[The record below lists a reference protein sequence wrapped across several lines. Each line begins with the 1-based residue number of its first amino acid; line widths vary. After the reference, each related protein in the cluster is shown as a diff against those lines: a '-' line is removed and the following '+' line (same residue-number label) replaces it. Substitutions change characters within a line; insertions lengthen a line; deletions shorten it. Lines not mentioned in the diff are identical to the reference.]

1 MTTEPATRFPP
12 YTQIPSSVT
21 PRTWQLA
28 RIAVLALT
36 LATAAFMLI
45 DRARGLM
52 TFWQLLVPALPML
65 FAVAPGLWRQICPM
79 AFLNQLPVE
88 KGWSRGAG
96 LPPALME
103 HAYLIA
109 VVLFAGAIILRR
121 PLFIDNAAATSVLIL
136 LALAAAFAG
145 GLVFKGRSGWCGTFC
160 PLAPLQKI
168 YGHAPPV
175 VVPNGYCPTC
185 VGCQRNCYD
194 FNPTAAL
201 HADMTE
207 LPARFAEHRSF
218 FSALLPGLVLAAWL
232 ADPYGQHGIVRY
244 LAECAGYILAS
255 LGVFYAVKNFLP
267 LSAYR
272 MTALFGMAGFVL
284 FYWHEAAPMTGAI
297 SALTGLQLPYPAA
310 SYVIVLAALAVAAKV
325 LWTGFDNEAA
335 YASERQAMSHTSFG
349 VEPVALA
356 EGRRVAALEAIRDR
370 ASGRSFGI
378 DPEHTL
384 LEIFEGGGLMVAY
397 GCRSGVCGADPVA
410 IVGGQENLSA
420 AGPAEQE
427 TLRRLGLEGRARMA
441 CVCRARGPVEVD
453 LKADL
458 QALSWSSS
466 QQSGSTDAPSTDLA
480 VQAGIGRVVIIGN
493 GVAGTTAAELL
504 RRDSPSCRIDLI
516 TRESQHFY
524 NRMALGRVVSS
535 RSGLDGLQL
544 MPAAWFEQRRITV
557 WLNTIANH
565 IDPVRREVHLGTGET
580 LVYDRLILA
589 PGGAAI
595 VPDVPGV
602 RLPGVFVLREAE
614 DAVHLRKWSQMGR
627 HAVSNSGV
635 GSAVTRHRE
644 AVVVGGGVLG
654 VEAASALVDLGLRV
668 TIVHKGDR
676 LMNRQLDAKAAG
688 ILERFLVGKGVE
700 VLTRAHIDSLHG
712 HEELQSVRLADGTV
726 IDAQMCVF
734 CVGVQSNIS
743 LASAA
748 GLKTNAGIIVDEL
761 MRTSQPDIFAI
772 GDAAELVNSGTG
784 LWTLGA
790 EHAERAVACML
801 NRPPVLA
808 VAPHTLHLKI
818 SGIDIRAF
826 GQINARG
833 ARQIEHIDPNEG
845 EYDHRKLV
853 LEDGR
858 VVGAVFAG
866 PPGSAK
872 TFAAVVS
879 GTAGN
884 IPFGPARDTPQT

>member
-1 MTTEPATRFPP
+1 MTTTSVSRFLP
-12 YTQIPSSVT
+12 YTQIRSSVA

-28 RIAVLALT
+28 RIAVLAIT
-36 LATAAFMLI
+36 LATAGFMLI
-45 DRARGLM
+45 DRPRGLM
-52 TFWQLLVPALPML
+52 AFWQLMVPSLPML
-65 FAVAPGLWRQICPM
+65 FALAPGLWRQVCPM

-88 KGWSRGAG
+88 KGWSRGAS
-96 LPPALME
+96 LPPVLLE

-109 VVLFAGAIILRR
+109 VVLFAGAIVLRR
-121 PLFIDNAAATSVLIL
+121 PLFIDNAVATNGLIL

-175 VVPNGYCPTC
+175 IVPNGYCPTC

-201 HADMTE
+201 HADLTE

-232 ADPYGQHGIVRY
+232 ADPYGQHGMARY
-244 LAECAGYILAS
+244 LAECAGYVLAS
-255 LGVFYAVKNFLP
+255 LGVFYAAKNFLP

-272 MTALFGMAGFVL
+272 LTAIFGMTGFVL
-284 FYWHEAAPMTGAI
+284 FYWHEAAPMTGAV
-297 SALTGLQLPYPAA
+297 SALTGIQLPYPFA
-310 SYVIVLAALAVAAKV
+310 SYVIVTSALAVAAKV
-325 LWTGFDNEAA
+325 LWTGFDNEGA
-335 YASERQAMSHTSFG
+335 YASERKAMSQTSFG
-349 VEPVALA
+349 VEPVALL
-356 EGRRVAALEAIRDR
+356 EGRRVAALDAIRDR
-370 ASGRSFGI
+370 SSGRTFGI
-378 DPEHTL
+378 DPDHTL

-397 GCRSGVCGADPVA
+397 GCRSGVCGADPIA
-410 IVGGQENLSA
+410 IVGGQDNLSA
-420 AGPAEQE
+420 ADPVEQE

-458 QALSWSSS
+458 QALAAATSP
-466 QQSGSTDAPSTDLA
+466 QPGSARALAADLA
-480 VQAGIGRVVIIGN
+480 AQAGIGRVVIIGN

-504 RRDSPSCRIDLI
+504 RRDSPSCRIDLV

-544 MPAAWFEQRRITV
+544 MSAGWFEQRRITV
-557 WLNTIANH
+557 WLNTIAH
-565 IDPVRREVHLGTGET
+565 QIDPVRREVHLGTGET
-580 LVYDRLILA
+580 LAYDRLILA

-595 VPDVPGV
+595 LPDVPGV
-602 RLPGVFVLREAE
+602 QLPGVFVLREAE
-614 DAVHLRKWSQMGR
+614 DAVRLRTWSQMG
-627 HAVSNSGV
+627 NKLG
-635 GSAVTRHRE
+635 GSSVKRHRE

-688 ILERFLVGKGVE
+688 ILERFLAGKGVE
-700 VLTRAHIDSLHG
+700 VLTGATIDSLHG
-712 HEELQSVRLADGTV
+712 KVALESVRLVDGTV

-734 CVGVQSNIS
+734 CVGVQPNVS

-748 GLKTNAGIIVDEL
+748 GLKTDAGIIVDEQ

-772 GDAAELVNSGTG
+772 GDAAKVANSGTG

-790 EHAERAVACML
+790 EHAERAVAAML
-801 NRPPVLA
+801 NRRPILA
-808 VAPHTLHLKI
+808 AAPHALHLKI
-818 SGIDIRAF
+818 AGIDIRTF
-826 GQINARG
+826 GQIDAKG
-833 ARQIEHIDPNEG
+833 VRQIEQIDPNEA
-845 EYDHRKLV
+845 EYEHRKLV

-872 TFAAVVS
+872 TFSAVVS
-879 GTAGN
+879 GSAGSN
-884 IPFGPARDTPQT
+884 PFGPARDAPQT

>member
-1 MTTEPATRFPP
+1 MATTFVSRFQP
-12 YTQIPSSVT
+12 YTQIPSSVA
-21 PRTWQLA
+21 PRTWRLA
-28 RIAVLALT
+28 RIAVLVLT
-36 LATAAFMLI
+36 LTTVGFMLV

-52 TFWQLLVPALPML
+52 AFWQLLVPSLPML

-88 KGWSRGAG
+88 NGWSRNATV
-96 LPPALME
+96 PPALLD

-109 VVLFAGAIILRR
+109 VVAFAGAIVLRR
-121 PLFIDNAAATSVLIL
+121 PLFIDSAVATSGLIL
-136 LALAAAFAG
+136 LGLATAFAG

-201 HADMTE
+201 HADVTE
-207 LPARFAEHRSF
+207 LPARLAEHRAF

-232 ADPYGQHGIVRY
+232 ADPYGQHGMARY
-244 LAECAGYILAS
+244 LAECASYLLAS
-255 LGVFYAVKNFLP
+255 LGLFYAAKNFLP

-272 MTALFGMAGFVL
+272 LTALFGMAGFIL
-284 FYWHEAAPMTGAI
+284 FYWFEAAPMTGAV
-297 SALTGLQLPYPAA
+297 SALTGIQLPYPAA
-310 SYVIVLAALAVAAKV
+310 SHVIVLAALVVAAKV
-325 LWTGFDNEAA
+325 LWTGFDNEGA
-335 YASERQAMSHTSFG
+335 YAAERQAMSQTSFG
-349 VEPVALA
+349 VEPAALA

-410 IVGGQENLSA
+410 IVGGQDNLLA
-420 AGPAEQE
+420 ADPIEQE

-441 CVCRARGPVEVD
+441 CVCRAKGPVEVD

-458 QALSWSSS
+458 QALAAASSA
-466 QQSGSTDAPSTDLA
+466 QPGSIGATSADLA
-480 VQAGIGRVVIIGN
+480 AQAGIGRVVIIGN

-504 RRDSPSCRIDLI
+504 RRDSPSCRIDLV

-544 MPAAWFEQRRITV
+544 MSASWFEQRHITV
-557 WLNTIANH
+557 WLNTIAHH
-565 IDPVRREVHLGTGET
+565 IDPVQREVQLGTGET
-580 LVYDRLILA
+580 LAYDRLILA

-595 VPDVPGV
+595 LPDVPGV

-614 DAVHLRKWSQMGR
+614 DAVQLRKWSQLGR
-627 HAVSNSGV
+627 HPVVDGRSDSGV
-635 GSAVTRHRE
+635 SKPRE

-688 ILERFLVGKGVE
+688 ILERFLAGKGVE
-700 VLTRAHIDSLHG
+700 ILTGASVDSLG
-712 HEELQSVRLADGTV
+712 GEGSLQSIRLADGTL

-734 CVGVQSNIS
+734 CIGVQPSVS
-743 LASAA
+743 LANAA
-748 GLKTNAGIIVDEL
+748 GLKTNTGILVDEQ

-772 GDAAELVNSGTG
+772 GDAAEVANLQSG

-790 EHAERAVACML
+790 EHAERAVAAIL
-801 NRPPVLA
+801 NRSPVLA
-808 VAPHTLHLKI
+808 AAPHMLHLKI
-818 SGIDIRAF
+818 AGIDIRAF
-826 GQINARG
+826 GQIEAVG
-833 ARQIEHIDPNEG
+833 AHQIERVDPNEA
-845 EYDHRKLV
+845 EYEHRKLV
-853 LEDGR
+853 LEQGR
-858 VVGAVFAG
+858 IVGAVFAG

-872 TFAAVVS
+872 TFSAIVS
-879 GTAGN
+879 GTAGRTT
-884 IPFGPARDTPQT
+884 FGFPLDVPQV